1 MPSRRIVGAQKPGP
15 YPCGACDPS
24 MTSNSPDAETSPCLT
39 LERLPQVRARC
50 GLSRSE
56 IYRRIAAGDFPRPIK
71 LGERASAWAEHEVT
85 AWIAAR
91 IAARDNMT
99 TGAKP

>member
-1 MPSRRIVGAQKPGP
+1 MLNRFE
-15 YPCGACDPS
+15 
-24 MTSNSPDAETSPCLT
+24 SPTFDQPLK
-39 LERLPQVRARC
+39 LLRLRQVRVHC

-56 IYRRIAAGDFPRPIK
+56 IYRRIASGDFPKPIK

-91 IAARDNMT
+91 IAQRDAS
-99 TGAKP
+99 GK

>member
-1 MPSRRIVGAQKPGP
+1 MLR
-15 YPCGACDPS
+15 
-24 MTSNSPDAETSPCLT
+24 MTDNTSPFSL
-39 LERLPQVRARC
+39 LRLPSVKKRT

-56 IYRRIAAGDFPRPIK
+56 IYRRIAAGDFPKPIK

-91 IAARDNMT
+91 IAARDE
-99 TGAKP
+99 KPQA

>member
-1 MPSRRIVGAQKPGP
+1 METAPPAPN
-15 YPCGACDPS
+15 YPHP
-24 MTSNSPDAETSPCLT
+24 LT
-39 LERLPQVRARC
+39 LERLQQVRTRT

-91 IAARDNMT
+91 IAARDACDREQA
-99 TGAKP
+99 GA

>member
-1 MPSRRIVGAQKPGP
+1 
-15 YPCGACDPS
+15 
-24 MTSNSPDAETSPCLT
+24 MTQSKFPAESSPCLF

-56 IYRRIAAGDFPRPIK
+56 IYRRIAAGDFPKPIK

-85 AWIAAR
+85 AWIASR
-91 IAARDNMT
+91 IAARD
-99 TGAKP
+99 ARPAR